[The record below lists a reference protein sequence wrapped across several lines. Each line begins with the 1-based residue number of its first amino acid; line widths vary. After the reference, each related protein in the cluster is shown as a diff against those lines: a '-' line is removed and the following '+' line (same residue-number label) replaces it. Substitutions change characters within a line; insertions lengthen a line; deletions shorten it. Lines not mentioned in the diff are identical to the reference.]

1 MYALPETEV
10 TAGLLDIINHF
21 WKTLRILSCMENEM
35 KGEIKLTCLM
45 ESACICKF
53 SSEKKE
59 SLPLPHTAAE
69 DQGAEECSCL

>member
-1 MYALPETEV
+1 MYALLETEV

-45 ESACICKF
+45 ESARICKF
-53 SSEKKE
+53 PSENKE
-59 SLPLPHTAAE
+59 SLPLPHTVAKA
-69 DQGAEECSCL
+69 QGVEECCCL